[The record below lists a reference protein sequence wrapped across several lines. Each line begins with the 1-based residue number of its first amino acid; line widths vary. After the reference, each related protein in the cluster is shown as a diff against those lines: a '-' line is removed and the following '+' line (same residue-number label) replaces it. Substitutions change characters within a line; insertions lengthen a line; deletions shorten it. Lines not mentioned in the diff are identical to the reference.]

1 MWVCSLL
8 LLLLLPLFYTIQN
21 KTQNTGLT
29 ALDLVCCPGIS
40 DSGLC
45 ELVKKNKF
53 GRINVS
59 HSMLV
64 TDQGVEAL
72 VSNCRALASLTLVN
86 VPQLSDRAIK
96 ALYEAV
102 FSWGTRRNGETAGV
116 TELVLNDNS
125 NFTAQMLVLLS
136 IGMQQLKTLDLR
148 DCGGVALVR
157 ALSEVK
163 KMSSIR
169 HLRLGPITNKKHKL
183 GSSDLF
189 LQGILHQ
196 APHLLTL
203 HLDGVAGFTDA
214 HIAAMLEEAEKLEA
228 LTLRNLDFGT
238 LTTEA
243 LCSYL
248 PGT

>member
-1 MWVCSLL
+1 
-8 LLLLLPLFYTIQN
+8 
-21 KTQNTGLT
+21 
-29 ALDLVCCPGIS
+29 LDLVCCPQIS
-40 DSGLC
+40 DSGVC
-45 ELVKKNKF
+45 ELVKKNHF

-59 HSMLV
+59 HSMMV

-72 VSNCRALASLTLVN
+72 ISNCRALTSLTLVN

-96 ALYEAV
+96 ALFEAV
-102 FSWGTRRNGETAGV
+102 FTWGTRRNSETTGV
-116 TELVLNDNS
+116 TELVLNDNG
-125 NFTAQMLVLLS
+125 NYTAQMLVLLS
-136 IGMQQLKTLDLR
+136 IGMQQLKTLDLCE
-148 DCGGVALVR
+148 CGGIALVR
-157 ALSEVK
+157 ALHEVK
-163 KMSSIR
+163 KMHTIR
-169 HLRLGPITNKKHKL
+169 HLRLGPITNKKHKI

-214 HIAAMLEEAEKLEA
+214 HIAHMVEDAEQLEA

-243 LCSYL
+243 LCSFL
-248 PGT
+248 PGK